1 MQVQIEKKVGINCSA
16 EIEKGRPSPIA
27 RETFYPAP
35 TRGLSNQDALG
46 NAIKGAI
53 IFGNDTDHIVHRIAT
68 L

>member
-1 MQVQIEKKVGINCSA
+1 MQVQIEKKLELIA
-16 EIEKGRPSPIA
+16 QRRLKKGDRRQSPP
-27 RETFYPAP
+27 ETFYPAP